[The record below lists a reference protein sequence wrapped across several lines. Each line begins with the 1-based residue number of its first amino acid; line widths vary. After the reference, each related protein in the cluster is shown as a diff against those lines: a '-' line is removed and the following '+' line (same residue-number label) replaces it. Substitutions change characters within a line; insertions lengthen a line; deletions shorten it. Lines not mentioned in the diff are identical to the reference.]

1 MKITFDH
8 VSLRAKNLEL
18 MKDFLIELLGLKVG
32 DRPNFPFPG
41 YWLYAVGVEKA
52 LIHIYDED
60 ASFYKKDLIKE
71 NFKEESSGKNIVNHI
86 CFFSDNYEES
96 MKRITKLNSDYSINL
111 VPNSPIEQIFIKA
124 PENLIVEIQAIPED
138 KKTQ

>member
-8 VSLRAKNLEL
+8 VSLRAKNLES
-18 MKDFLIELLGLKVG
+18 MKDFLIELLGLEIG

-41 YWLYAVGVEKA
+41 YWLYSEGIENA

-71 NFKEESSGKNIVNHI
+71 DFKEESSGKNIVNHI
-86 CFFSDNYEES
+86 CFSSDNYEET
-96 MKRITKLNSDYSINL
+96 MKRIAKLKTDYSINL
-111 VPNSPIEQIFIKA
+111 VPNSPVEQIFIKA
-124 PENLIVEIQAIPED
+124 PENLIIEIQAIPKD
-138 KKTQ
+138 KKNQ